1 MLIMQREGN
10 PMPQWLCNQLQRAFK
25 SKDLRQIRVLNDC
38 WFFYRASAESRRADN
53 NTATLDERL

>member
-1 MLIMQREGN
+1 
-10 PMPQWLCNQLQRAFK
+10 MPQWLCNQLQRAFK